1 MTNIFRIILSILL
14 LVPASEITAQKKI
27 IAADDVYGSDPQLY
41 NGRLYTAF
49 YRMNTENNQY
59 LTSSQFEQGAVT
71 LRGVTYSGLL
81 LNYDIYNQQLL
92 LQYNGNQDLKSVIIV
107 SDAWLESFSIKDKK
121 FRVLPVSDE
130 ETRIYQEIGSE
141 QTRIL
146 YLWKK
151 YLQFNTINGNS
162 KWVFS
167 SPVREMSLLTNGKTV
182 KYWNNRSFVDPF
194 GPEKKKVIKYY
205 LNSHHINVKKASDEI
220 MEQLIIFCNTL
231 GGK

>member
-1 MTNIFRIILSILL
+1 MTNIFRIILFILL

-27 IAADDVYGSDPQLY
+27 TAADDVYGSDPRLY

-59 LTSSQFEQGAVT
+59 LASSQFEPGTVT
-71 LRGVTYSGLL
+71 LRGVTYRDLL

-92 LQYNGNQDLKSVIIV
+92 LEYNSNPGFTSVIIL

-121 FRVLPVSDE
+121 FRVFPVSDKE
-130 ETRIYQEIGSE
+130 NRIYQEIGSG

-146 YLWKK
+146 YFWKK
-151 YLQFNTINGNS
+151 NLQFDNINGNS
-162 KWVFS
+162 KWIFS
-167 SPVREMSLLTNGKTV
+167 NPVREMSLLTDGKTD
-182 KYWNNRSFVDPF
+182 KYRNNRSFVNLF
-194 GPEKKKVIKYY
+194 SREKKREIREYIH
-205 LNSHHINVKKASDEI
+205 SHRINVKKAGDEI

-231 GGK
+231 EEK